1 MGPRDLSCLL
11 PARGSGRISISRLVL
26 PGKHRP
32 CSRGFRCGGRS
43 DGWVSR
49 ALPQNENPHVVVHAH
64 FSHSIQGLRL
74 LAPSFVAADGSVLR
88 EPLRPSIGR
97 CALAPCR
104 PFFLPRLPFSLH
116 PPPPPSH

>member
-1 MGPRDLSCLL
+1 MGSRVLSLLL
-11 PARGSGRISISRLVL
+11 PARGGGRASISRLVI
-26 PGKHRP
+26 PGKHRL

-49 ALPQNENPHVVVHAH
+49 ELPQNENPHAVVHAH

-74 LAPSFVAADGSVLR
+74 LATSFVAADGSVLR

-97 CALAPCR
+97 CALGPCR
-104 PFFLPRLPFSLH
+104 RVFLSGSRCSWH
-116 PPPPPSH
+116 